1 MTTLS
6 TFSDELADA
15 IGRSI
20 STIVTLP
27 SGRLTLS
34 GVYWRPDIVVTTID
48 VRRCRGEI
56 TLMTPDGEAKPASLV
71 GADPGTD
78 IAVLRVDATD
88 RPMPE
93 LADLDTLRLGHLVL
107 ALGRS
112 DDGNARAHCG
122 ILASLGGAWQSWTGG
137 YIDRLIRPDI
147 RPFPGFAG
155 SLLLDTQGRA
165 LGINTTHSRG
175 REAITIPATTVERVV
190 DQMLQ
195 RGRVTRGYLGVGL
208 QPVELNPQL
217 KQSLNLGQDIGVLIV
232 SVETDSP
239 AERGGVLM
247 GDILLTL
254 EDSEIF
260 SVQALRAQLCPERV
274 GQPIT
279 ARMIRGGQLI
289 ELTLMVGER

>member
-15 IGRSI
+15 ISRSA
-20 STIVTLP
+20 STIVALP

-34 GVYWRPDIVVTTID
+34 GVYWRPGIVVTTVD
-48 VRRCRGEI
+48 VGRCRGEI
-56 TLMTPDGEAKPASLV
+56 TVMTPDGEALPASLV

-88 RPMPE
+88 RPIPE
-93 LADLDTLRLGHLVL
+93 LANLDALRLGHLVL

-137 YIDRLIRPDI
+137 HIDRLIRPDI
-147 RPFPGFAG
+147 LPFPGFAG

-175 REAITIPATTVERVV
+175 RFALTIPTTTVDRVV

-195 RGRVTRGYLGVGL
+195 GGRVTRGYLGVGL
-208 QPVELNPQL
+208 QPVELNSQL
-217 KQSLNLGQDIGVLIV
+217 KQSLNLSQDIGGLIV

-239 AERGGVLM
+239 AERGGVLI

-254 EDSEIF
+254 EGEAIS
-260 SVQALRAQLCPERV
+260 SVQALRSQLRPQRV
-274 GQPIT
+274 GQAIT
-279 ARMIRGGQLI
+279 AQMIRGGQLI
-289 ELTLMVGER
+289 ELTLTVGER